1 MALDGIEQIPITRRC
16 EILISAV
23 TFTLGASLI
32 GPLVVVINGQRT
44 RHSATTAKGRET
56 APHYPAEGRVR
67 AGGIEKFQLS

>member
-32 GPLVVVINGQRT
+32 GPLVVVING
-44 RHSATTAKGRET
+44 
-56 APHYPAEGRVR
+56 
-67 AGGIEKFQLS
+67 